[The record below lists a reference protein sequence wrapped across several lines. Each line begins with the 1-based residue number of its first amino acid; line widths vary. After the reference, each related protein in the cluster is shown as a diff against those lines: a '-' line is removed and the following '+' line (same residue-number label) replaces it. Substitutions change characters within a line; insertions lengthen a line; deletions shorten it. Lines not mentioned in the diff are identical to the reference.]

1 MRLLLDTHIF
11 LWFITDHPNLS
22 KKAVN
27 MIEVADEVY
36 ISSISMW
43 EIAIKQK
50 IGKLNLK
57 VSMQRI
63 ADMISE
69 NNFQELSLTV
79 AHTLYTLK
87 LDNIHQDPFDRI
99 LIAQAMAE
107 PLTLLTADKHL
118 CPYSSLVE
126 LVDCQLDTP

>member
-11 LWFITDHPNLS
+11 LWFINDDPNLS
-22 KKAVN
+22 TKAAN

-36 ISSISMW
+36 ISSISIW
-43 EIAIKQK
+43 EIAIKKK
-50 IGKLNLK
+50 IGKLNIK
-57 VSMQRI
+57 VSMQKI
-63 ADMISE
+63 ADMIQE
-69 NNFQELSLTV
+69 NDFQALPLTV

-87 LDNIHQDPFDRI
+87 LNDFQQDPFDRI

-107 PLTLLTADKHL
+107 PLTLLTADKQL

-126 LVDCQLDTP
+126 LV